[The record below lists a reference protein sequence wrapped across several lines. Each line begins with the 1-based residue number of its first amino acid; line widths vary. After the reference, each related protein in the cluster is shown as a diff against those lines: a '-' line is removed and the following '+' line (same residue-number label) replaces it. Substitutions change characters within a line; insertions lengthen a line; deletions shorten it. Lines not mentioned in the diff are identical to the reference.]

1 MSGYKGNKG
10 RESEDRRS
18 RARNEEREPCVTGG
32 RNRKTFG
39 GNSEKLFERQRVFL
53 FGEREEG
60 EDSFNLILE
69 NA

>member
-32 RNRKTFG
+32 EETERHSGEIAKNFSNDKESFFLGRGRK
-39 GNSEKLFERQRVFL
+39 ERTA
-53 FGEREEG
+53 
-60 EDSFNLILE
+60 SI
-69 NA
+69 